1 MRRIV
6 LEIPEELFSE
16 GAEIVLRLEATQ
28 VESPLNTADKAS
40 QKGFDFMEF
49 IYKEASEKEKHG
61 HCRTAETY
69 RSAAKSL
76 SSFLQKEALGKPDID
91 ALLMERYSQYLKE
104 RGLKQNTVSFYLR
117 RLNALYGRAVERGLV
132 EDWHPFER
140 TNLRMARTVKR
151 AIDLTE
157 MQRIAHSSPRN
168 KAQLLAR
175 DMFLFSFFTRGMS
188 FVDMAS
194 LTRDNV
200 KNGLL
205 IYRRHKTGQV
215 LHIKWL
221 PCMQDIVDRY
231 CPCSH
236 HLLPLVSDGTN
247 NEFTAYRTSQRNIGR
262 NLKSLGNKL
271 GIPNLTMYVARHS
284 WATIALNLGVPTSV
298 ISCGMGHES
307 ERTTLIYLGSV
318 NAAKVDNAN
327 ARVLSSLL
335 ERDVS
340 LSGGGD
346 GLFLCV

>member
-1 MRRIV
+1 MRKIV

-16 GAEIVLRLEATQ
+16 GTEIVLRLEAAQ
-28 VESPLNTADKAS
+28 AEREVKRSAADS
-40 QKGFDFMEF
+40 REPFDFIEF
-49 IYKEASEKEKHG
+49 IYKEAAEKEEHG
-61 HCRTAETY
+61 HRRTAETY

-76 SSFLQKEALGKPDID
+76 SLFLQKETLGKPDID
-91 ALLMERYSQYLKE
+91 ALLIERYAQCLKE
-104 RGLKQNTVSFYLR
+104 RGLKQNTISFYLR
-117 RLNALYGRAVERGLV
+117 RLNVLYGRAVERGLL
-132 EDWHPFER
+132 EDLHPFEHTSLR
-140 TNLRMARTVKR
+140 TARTAKR

-157 MQRIAHSSPRN
+157 MQRIAQSTPRS

-205 IYRRHKTGQV
+205 TYRRRKTGQV
-215 LHIKWL
+215 LHIRWL
-221 PCMQDIVDRY
+221 PCMQNIVDRY
-231 CPCSH
+231 CARSF
-236 HLLPLVSDGTN
+236 HLLPLISDGTG
-247 NEFTAYRTSQRNIGR
+247 NEFAAYRTSQRSVGR

-318 NAAKVDNAN
+318 NAAKVDSAN

-335 ERDVS
+335 EQDVS
-340 LSGGGD
+340 ISGGGD
-346 GLFLCV
+346 